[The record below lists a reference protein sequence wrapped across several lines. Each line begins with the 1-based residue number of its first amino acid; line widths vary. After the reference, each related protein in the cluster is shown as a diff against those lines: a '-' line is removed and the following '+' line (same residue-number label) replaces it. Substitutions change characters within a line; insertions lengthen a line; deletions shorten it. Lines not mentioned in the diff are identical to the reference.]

1 MMRDLT
7 EVFGEHQLDLGG
19 HDTNFLGDDASEM
32 GDDHTF
38 GGSPPE
44 IDQDLEAPGHVEEYH
59 NPMSVHM
66 MEDTI
71 DDSPMSPPAR
81 PPRPETADSI
91 LDSQPPTPITVNFG
105 SIQEPMTPGGMSQ
118 ERVNLY
124 SSFENF
130 AIFRLSGQ
138 FSDLFEQFS
147 DFFWLIFRLFEKLYF
162 LLVSY

>member
-19 HDTNFLGDDASEM
+19 HDTNFLGDDQSEM
-32 GDDHTF
+32 GDDHTL

-44 IDQDLEAPGHVEEYH
+44 IDQDLGDAPGHAMENYD

-71 DDSPMSPPAR
+71 DDGPMSPPPIPR
-81 PPRPETADSI
+81 PPRPDTADSI
-91 LDSQPPTPITVNFG
+91 MDSQPPTPITVNFG

-118 ERVNLY
+118 ELVN
-124 SSFENF
+124 
-130 AIFRLSGQ
+130 IILS
-138 FSDLFEQFS
+138 
-147 DFFWLIFRLFEKLYF
+147 
-162 LLVSY
+162 